1 MSLNQY
7 KKITMENTEDTAVRQ
22 VDKKNQE
29 IFKIWVPFA

>member
-22 VDKKNQE
+22 VDKKKSRN
-29 IFKIWVPFA
+29 I

>member
-7 KKITMENTEDTAVRQ
+7 KNITMENTEDTAVRQ